1 MIMRYT
7 KNLKGYLFNH
17 FAFSTYCTAIMAIH
31 SPYFFSTRFAQD
43 LSGGMTL
50 KASLVKRIPLDAKY
64 AKASRKYGVIS
75 RELGTEVR
83 DQNAGNQ
90 RNLWINRRIAAAI

>member
-1 MIMRYT
+1 VQAEAVYQ
-7 KNLKGYLFNH
+7 NLSVLHAFAVQLF
-17 FAFSTYCTAIMAIH
+17 FFTA
-31 SPYFFSTRFAQD
+31 RCAQD

-50 KASLVKRIPLDAKY
+50 KAFLVKRIPLDAKY

-75 RELGTEVR
+75 RELGTEDR

-90 RNLWINRRIAAAI
+90 HNLWINRRIAAAI